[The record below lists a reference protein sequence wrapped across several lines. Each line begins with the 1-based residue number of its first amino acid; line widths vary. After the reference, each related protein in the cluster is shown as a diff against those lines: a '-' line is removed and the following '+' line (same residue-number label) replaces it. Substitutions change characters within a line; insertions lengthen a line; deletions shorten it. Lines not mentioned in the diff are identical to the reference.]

1 MDSDMVL
8 AHTWRNAMK
17 LWSSKKRAVHTVASP
32 QPFAPTT
39 FNPKLRWWT
48 DEEWLERNDRYLLP
62 DNHVGLHHHRILDRR
77 FTLNS
82 LARSVR
88 HLSGSTAECGV
99 FKGVSSA
106 MICTALDGSYSQGA
120 KHYGFDSFEGL
131 PAPGSND
138 ASWQRGQ
145 LATPLEAT
153 KSHLSDFKYCQLI
166 VGWIPDTFTNVESEV
181 FRLVHIDLDL
191 EKPTT
196 DALNFF
202 YPRSVAGALFIFD
215 DYGFHSCPGVRS
227 AVDRFLEDKPETL
240 VELTT
245 GQAFFYRTSDTL
257 NVGR

>member
-1 MDSDMVL
+1 MPSEVRSAELAAEAADVGMNLSDAQHAQLQL
-8 AHTWRNAMK
+8 AAGDGQ
-17 LWSSKKRAVHTVASP
+17 L
-32 QPFAPTT
+32 FAGHSAIATHLESTNGFRYRSRPYLEECHEVVVTEKAARPYCCAGHQLTPTT

-48 DEEWLERNDRYLLP
+48 DKEWLERNDRYLLP

-82 LARSVR
+82 LATSVR
-88 HLSGSTAECGV
+88 HLPGSTAECGV

-153 KSHLSDFKYCQLI
+153 RSHLSDFKYCQLI
-166 VGWIPDTFTNVESEV
+166 VGWIPDTFTNVESEI

-196 DALNFF
+196 DALN
-202 YPRSVAGALFIFD
+202 SFIR
-215 DYGFHSCPGVRS
+215 VR
-227 AVDRFLEDKPETL
+227 
-240 VELTT
+240 
-245 GQAFFYRTSDTL
+245 
-257 NVGR
+257 